1 MCFLSISQQLP
12 LDAPRYVMTD
22 SHTLHGKTAI
32 VTGASS
38 GIGRATAEL
47 LGQKGAHVYLVGR
60 TQTALDEVR
69 DLILK
74 AGGTASVACVNINE
88 SGRIAS
94 FVQRAL
100 DETKRLDIM
109 VNNAGLEYPG
119 SIIDGEADQWREM
132 VDTNILALLSG
143 CQAGVKAM
151 RTCGAQGHIV
161 NVSSVSAQRPNSGV
175 YGATKH
181 AVNVISS
188 SLRDELEN
196 DDIRITN
203 VMPGATSTNFARNF
217 PPAFAEQFISAAGLD
232 IPFTPGQPLPA
243 ETLNTLANNLKPM
256 LCNPIDVANAVI
268 YAVSQPINVN
278 IAEIVVR
285 PPRAMNVAH

>member
-1 MCFLSISQQLP
+1 MHETELLN
-12 LDAPRYVMTD
+12 
-22 SHTLHGKTAI
+22 GKTAI

-47 LGQKGAHVYLVGR
+47 LGQHGVHVYLVGR
-60 TQTALDEVR
+60 TQSALDEVR
-69 DLILK
+69 NRIAD
-74 AGGTASVACVNINE
+74 AGGRASIACIDINE
-88 SGRIAS
+88 TGRIGAL
-94 FVQRAL
+94 VQQVL

-119 SIIDGEADQWREM
+119 SIIDGDVDQWREM
-132 VDTNILALLSG
+132 VETNIVALLSG

-151 RTCGAQGHIV
+151 RTSGSQGHIV

-188 SLRDELEN
+188 SLRDELED

-203 VMPGATSTNFARNF
+203 VLPGATSTNFARNF
-217 PPAFAEQFISAAGLD
+217 PPAFAEQFINAAGLD
-232 IPFTPGQPLPA
+232 IPFTPGELLPA
-243 ETLNTLANNLKPM
+243 ETLDALANNLKPM
-256 LCNPIDVANAVI
+256 LCNPVDVANAVL

>member
-1 MCFLSISQQLP
+1 MNETELLK
-12 LDAPRYVMTD
+12 
-22 SHTLHGKTAI
+22 GKTAI
-32 VTGASS
+32 VTGSSS
-38 GIGRATAEL
+38 GIGRAIAEL
-47 LGQKGAHVYLVGR
+47 LGQHGVHVYLVGR
-60 TQTALDEVR
+60 TQSALKEVNNS
-69 DLILK
+69 I
-74 AGGTASVACVNINE
+74 AQGGGTASVAQIDINE
-88 SGRIAS
+88 KGRIAAL
-94 FVQRAL
+94 VQQAL

-119 SIIDGEADQWREM
+119 SIIDGEMDKWREM
-132 VDTNILALLSG
+132 VDTNILALLAG

-151 RTCGAQGHIV
+151 RSCGTQGHIV

-203 VMPGATSTNFARNF
+203 VLPGATSTNFARNF

-232 IPFTPGQPLPA
+232 IPFTPGELLPA
-243 ETLNTLANNLKPM
+243 ETLETLANNLKPM
-256 LCNPIDVANAVI
+256 LCNPVDVANAVI

>member
-1 MCFLSISQQLP
+1 
-12 LDAPRYVMTD
+12 MTD

-69 DLILK
+69 DLIGK

-109 VNNAGLEYPG
+109 VNWG
-119 SIIDGEADQWREM
+119 
-132 VDTNILALLSG
+132 
-143 CQAGVKAM
+143 
-151 RTCGAQGHIV
+151 
-161 NVSSVSAQRPNSGV
+161 
-175 YGATKH
+175 
-181 AVNVISS
+181 
-188 SLRDELEN
+188 
-196 DDIRITN
+196 
-203 VMPGATSTNFARNF
+203 
-217 PPAFAEQFISAAGLD
+217 
-232 IPFTPGQPLPA
+232 
-243 ETLNTLANNLKPM
+243 
-256 LCNPIDVANAVI
+256 
-268 YAVSQPINVN
+268 
-278 IAEIVVR
+278 
-285 PPRAMNVAH
+285 

>member
-1 MCFLSISQQLP
+1 
-12 LDAPRYVMTD
+12 MTD

-69 DLILK
+69 NLIVK

-88 SGRIAS
+88 TGRIAS
-94 FVQRAL
+94 LVQRAL
-100 DETKRLDIM
+100 DETTRLDIM

-143 CQAGVKAM
+143 CQAAVKAM

-217 PPAFAEQFISAAGLD
+217 PPAFAEQFISAAELD

-243 ETLNTLANNLKPM
+243 ETLDTLANNLKPM
-256 LCNPIDVANAVI
+256 LCKPIDVANAVI

>member
-1 MCFLSISQQLP
+1 MHETELLN
-12 LDAPRYVMTD
+12 
-22 SHTLHGKTAI
+22 GKTAI

-47 LGQKGAHVYLVGR
+47 LGQHGVHVYLVGR
-60 TQTALDEVR
+60 TQSALDEVR
-69 DLILK
+69 NRIAD
-74 AGGTASVACVNINE
+74 AGGRASIACIDINE
-88 SGRIAS
+88 TGRIGAL
-94 FVQRAL
+94 VQQVL

-119 SIIDGEADQWREM
+119 SIIDGDVDQWREM
-132 VDTNILALLSG
+132 VETNIVALLSG

-151 RTCGAQGHIV
+151 RTSGSQGHIV

-188 SLRDELEN
+188 SLRDELED
-196 DDIRITN
+196 DDIRVTN
-203 VMPGATSTNFARNF
+203 VLPGATSTNFARNF
-217 PPAFAEQFISAAGLD
+217 PPAFAEQFINAAGLD
-232 IPFTPGQPLPA
+232 IPFTPGELLPA
-243 ETLNTLANNLKPM
+243 ETLDALANNLKPM
-256 LCNPIDVANAVI
+256 LCNPVDVANAVL

>member
-1 MCFLSISQQLP
+1 MNETELLN
-12 LDAPRYVMTD
+12 
-22 SHTLHGKTAI
+22 GKTAI

-47 LGQKGAHVYLVGR
+47 LGKHGVHVYLVGR
-60 TQTALDEVR
+60 TQSALEEVNNS
-69 DLILK
+69 IAQ
-74 AGGTASVACVNINE
+74 AGGTASVAQIDINE
-88 SGRIAS
+88 RGRIAAL
-94 FVQRAL
+94 VQQAL
-100 DETKRLDIM
+100 DETQRLDIM

-119 SIIDGEADQWREM
+119 SIIDGDMDKWREM
-132 VDTNILALLSG
+132 VDTNILALLAG

-151 RTCGAQGHIV
+151 RSCGAQGHIV

-203 VMPGATSTNFARNF
+203 VLPGATSTNFARNF

-232 IPFTPGQPLPA
+232 IPFTPGELLPA
-243 ETLNTLANNLKPM
+243 DTLDALANNLKPM
-256 LCNPIDVANAVI
+256 LCNPVDVANAVI

>member
-1 MCFLSISQQLP
+1 
-12 LDAPRYVMTD
+12 MTD

-69 DLILK
+69 DLIVK
-74 AGGTASVACVNINE
+74 AGGSASVACVNINE

-94 FVQRAL
+94 FVHRAL
-100 DETKRLDIM
+100 DETNRLDIM

-151 RTCGAQGHIV
+151 RTCGVQGHIV

-217 PPAFAEQFISAAGLD
+217 PPAFAEHFISAAGLD

>member
-1 MCFLSISQQLP
+1 MNETELLK
-12 LDAPRYVMTD
+12 
-22 SHTLHGKTAI
+22 GKTAI

-47 LGQKGAHVYLVGR
+47 LGKHGVHVYLVGR
-60 TQTALDEVR
+60 TQSALEEVNNS
-69 DLILK
+69 IAQ
-74 AGGTASVACVNINE
+74 AGGTASAAQIDINE
-88 SGRIAS
+88 RGRIAAL
-94 FVQRAL
+94 VQQAL
-100 DETKRLDIM
+100 DETQRLDIM

-119 SIIDGEADQWREM
+119 SIIDGDMDKWREM
-132 VDTNILALLSG
+132 VDTNILALLAG

-151 RTCGAQGHIV
+151 RSCGAQGHIV

-203 VMPGATSTNFARNF
+203 VLPGATSTNFARNF

-232 IPFTPGQPLPA
+232 IPFTPGELLPA
-243 ETLNTLANNLKPM
+243 DTLDALANNLKPM
-256 LCNPIDVANAVI
+256 LCNPVDVANAVI

>member
-1 MCFLSISQQLP
+1 MNETELLK
-12 LDAPRYVMTD
+12 
-22 SHTLHGKTAI
+22 GKTAI

-47 LGQKGAHVYLVGR
+47 LGKHGVHVYLVGR
-60 TQTALDEVR
+60 TQSALEEVNNS
-69 DLILK
+69 IAQ
-74 AGGTASVACVNINE
+74 AGGTASVAQIDINE
-88 SGRIAS
+88 RGRIAAL
-94 FVQRAL
+94 VQQAL
-100 DETKRLDIM
+100 DETQRLDIM

-119 SIIDGEADQWREM
+119 SIIDGEMDKWREM
-132 VDTNILALLSG
+132 VDTNILALLAG

-151 RTCGAQGHIV
+151 RSCGAQGHII

>member
-1 MCFLSISQQLP
+1 MFFVNFTTTTTPRTEVCHDRLP
-12 LDAPRYVMTD
+12 HPSRQ
-22 SHTLHGKTAI
+22 TAI

-69 DLILK
+69 DLIVK

-88 SGRIAS
+88 TGRIAS
-94 FVQRAL
+94 LVQRAL
-100 DETKRLDIM
+100 DETTRLDIM

-243 ETLNTLANNLKPM
+243 ETLDTLANNLKPM

>member
-1 MCFLSISQQLP
+1 
-12 LDAPRYVMTD
+12 
-22 SHTLHGKTAI
+22 
-32 VTGASS
+32 
-38 GIGRATAEL
+38 
-47 LGQKGAHVYLVGR
+47 
-60 TQTALDEVR
+60 
-69 DLILK
+69 
-74 AGGTASVACVNINE
+74 
-88 SGRIAS
+88 
-94 FVQRAL
+94 
-100 DETKRLDIM
+100 
-109 VNNAGLEYPG
+109 
-119 SIIDGEADQWREM
+119 M

-243 ETLNTLANNLKPM
+243 ETLDTLANSLKPL

>member
-1 MCFLSISQQLP
+1 MNETELLK
-12 LDAPRYVMTD
+12 
-22 SHTLHGKTAI
+22 GKTAI

-47 LGQKGAHVYLVGR
+47 LGQHGVHVYLVGR
-60 TQTALDEVR
+60 TQSALEEVNNS
-69 DLILK
+69 I
-74 AGGTASVACVNINE
+74 AQSGGTASVAQIDINE
-88 SGRIAS
+88 KGRIAAL
-94 FVQRAL
+94 VQQAL
-100 DETKRLDIM
+100 DESQRLDIM

-119 SIIDGEADQWREM
+119 SIIDGDMDKWREM
-132 VDTNILALLSG
+132 VDTNILALLAG

-151 RTCGAQGHIV
+151 RSCGAQGHIV

>member
-1 MCFLSISQQLP
+1 
-12 LDAPRYVMTD
+12 
-22 SHTLHGKTAI
+22 
-32 VTGASS
+32 
-38 GIGRATAEL
+38 
-47 LGQKGAHVYLVGR
+47 
-60 TQTALDEVR
+60 
-69 DLILK
+69 
-74 AGGTASVACVNINE
+74 VACVNINE
-88 SGRIAS
+88 SGRIGS
-94 FVQRAL
+94 LVQRAL

>member
-1 MCFLSISQQLP
+1 MNETELLK
-12 LDAPRYVMTD
+12 
-22 SHTLHGKTAI
+22 GKTAI

-47 LGQKGAHVYLVGR
+47 LGKHGVHVYLVGR
-60 TQTALDEVR
+60 TQSALEEVNNS
-69 DLILK
+69 I
-74 AGGTASVACVNINE
+74 AQGGGTASVAQIDINE
-88 SGRIAS
+88 RGRIAAL
-94 FVQRAL
+94 VQQAL
-100 DETKRLDIM
+100 DETQRLDIM

-119 SIIDGEADQWREM
+119 SIIDGDMDKWREM
-132 VDTNILALLSG
+132 VDTNILALLAG

-151 RTCGAQGHIV
+151 RSCGAQGHIV

-203 VMPGATSTNFARNF
+203 VLPGATSTNFARNF

-232 IPFTPGQPLPA
+232 IPFTPGELLPA
-243 ETLNTLANNLKPM
+243 DTLDALANNLKPM
-256 LCNPIDVANAVI
+256 LCNPVDVANAVI

>member
-1 MCFLSISQQLP
+1 
-12 LDAPRYVMTD
+12 MTD

-69 DLILK
+69 NLIVK

-88 SGRIAS
+88 SGRVAS

-196 DDIRITN
+196 DDIRITH

-217 PPAFAEQFISAAGLD
+217 PPAFAEQFISAAELD

-243 ETLNTLANNLKPM
+243 ETLDTLANNLKPM
-256 LCNPIDVANAVI
+256 LCKPIDVANAVI

>member
-1 MCFLSISQQLP
+1 MHETELLN
-12 LDAPRYVMTD
+12 
-22 SHTLHGKTAI
+22 GKTAI

-47 LGQKGAHVYLVGR
+47 LGQHGVHVYLVGR
-60 TQTALDEVR
+60 TQSALDEVR
-69 DLILK
+69 NRIAD
-74 AGGTASVACVNINE
+74 AGGRASIACIDINE
-88 SGRIAS
+88 TGRIGAL
-94 FVQRAL
+94 VQQVL

-119 SIIDGEADQWREM
+119 SIIDGDVDQWREM
-132 VDTNILALLSG
+132 VETNIVALLSG

-151 RTCGAQGHIV
+151 RTSGSQGHIV

-188 SLRDELEN
+188 SLRDELED

-203 VMPGATSTNFARNF
+203 VLPGATSTNFARNF
-217 PPAFAEQFISAAGLD
+217 PPAFAEQFINAAGLD
-232 IPFTPGQPLPA
+232 IPFTPGELLPV
-243 ETLNTLANNLKPM
+243 ETLDALANNLKPM
-256 LCNPIDVANAVI
+256 LCNPVDVANAVL

>member
-1 MCFLSISQQLP
+1 MNETELLN
-12 LDAPRYVMTD
+12 
-22 SHTLHGKTAI
+22 GKTAI

-47 LGQKGAHVYLVGR
+47 LGKHGVHVYLVGR
-60 TQTALDEVR
+60 TQSALEEVNNS
-69 DLILK
+69 IAQ
-74 AGGTASVACVNINE
+74 AGGTASVAQIDINE
-88 SGRIAS
+88 RGRIAAL
-94 FVQRAL
+94 VQQAL
-100 DETKRLDIM
+100 DETQRLDIM

-119 SIIDGEADQWREM
+119 SIIDGDMDKWREM
-132 VDTNILALLSG
+132 VDTNILALLAG

-151 RTCGAQGHIV
+151 RSCGARGHIV

-203 VMPGATSTNFARNF
+203 VLPGATSTNFARNF

-232 IPFTPGQPLPA
+232 IPFTPGELLPTD
-243 ETLNTLANNLKPM
+243 TLDALANNLKPM
-256 LCNPIDVANAVI
+256 LCNPVDVANAVI

>member
-1 MCFLSISQQLP
+1 MNETELLK
-12 LDAPRYVMTD
+12 
-22 SHTLHGKTAI
+22 GKTAI

-47 LGQKGAHVYLVGR
+47 LGKHGVHVYLVGR
-60 TQTALDEVR
+60 TQSALEEVNNS
-69 DLILK
+69 IAQ
-74 AGGTASVACVNINE
+74 AGGTASAAQIDINE
-88 SGRIAS
+88 RGRIAAL
-94 FVQRAL
+94 VQQAL
-100 DETKRLDIM
+100 DESQRLDIM

-119 SIIDGEADQWREM
+119 SIIDGDMDKWREM
-132 VDTNILALLSG
+132 VDTNILALLAG

-151 RTCGAQGHIV
+151 RSCGAQGHIV

-203 VMPGATSTNFARNF
+203 VLPGATSTNFARNF

-232 IPFTPGQPLPA
+232 IPFTPGELLPA
-243 ETLNTLANNLKPM
+243 DTLDALANNLKPM
-256 LCNPIDVANAVI
+256 LCNPVDVANAVI